1 MGRPRNFDADTVV
14 ERAMEAFWTHG
25 YANTSPAQLAEA
37 TGIGKGSLYHAFGS
51 KRALFD
57 RALDRYDRLGV
68 ELADDILTR
77 PGSTRDCVAAFL
89 RGMVEADLAQ
99 PVRRGCLA
107 VNTAMELA
115 GHDAEITRAVRTMQ
129 DHVIAALEARIDQG
143 RRDGDV
149 RAGIDP
155 REAAEFLM
163 NTIVGLRVM
172 AKTYDA
178 PTLHRIIDTA
188 LAGL

>member
-1 MGRPRNFDADTVV
+1 MGRPRNFDPDTVV

-25 YANTSPAQLAEA
+25 YANTSPAQLAEV
-37 TGIGKGSLYHAFGS
+37 TGIGKGSLYHTFGS

-57 RALDRYDRLGV
+57 AALRRYDQLGA
-68 ELADDILTR
+68 ELAADLLSR
-77 PGSTRDCVAAFL
+77 PGSTRECVAAFL
-89 RGMVEADLAQ
+89 CGMVDSDLAQ

-107 VNTAMELA
+107 VNTAMELG
-115 GHDAEITRAVRTMQ
+115 GHDAEITSAVRAMQ
-129 DHVIAALEARIDQG
+129 DRVIAALEARIDQG

-149 RAGIDP
+149 RAGTDA
-155 REAAEFLM
+155 RAAAEFLM

-178 PTLHRIIDTA
+178 PTLHRIVETA
-188 LAGL
+188 LTGL

>member
-1 MGRPRNFDADTVV
+1 MGRPRNFDPDTVV

-37 TGIGKGSLYHAFGS
+37 TGIGKGSLYHTFGS

-57 RALDRYDRLGV
+57 LALRRYDRLGA
-68 ELADDILTR
+68 ELAADLLAR
-77 PGSTRDCVAAFL
+77 PGSTRECVAAFL
-89 RGMVEADLAQ
+89 CGMVDSDLAQ

-107 VNTAMELA
+107 VNTAMELG
-115 GHDAEITRAVRTMQ
+115 GHDPEITSAVRAMQ
-129 DHVIAALEARIDQG
+129 DRVIAALEARIDQG

-149 RAGIDP
+149 RAGTDA
-155 REAAEFLM
+155 RAAAEFLM

-178 PTLHRIIDTA
+178 PTLHRIVETA
-188 LAGL
+188 LTGL